1 MAIYDRAAEEEH
13 QAKEEAPRT
22 TAAESETS
30 AVRRVSMTRVTA
42 ICTVCVRVSD
52 SSGLRTNDGS
62 RSFLCERACAVA
74 DCAENSTAQM
84 CVGGWVG
91 ALGDWRWSSLFLKSR
106 IRRAGRSKERNR
118 DIILWFTQTKYEPQ
132 MLMTTVVKGKHF
144 NLKQT
149 GDAFKAIT

>member
-52 SSGLRTNDGS
+52 LSGLRTNDGP
-62 RSFLCERACAVA
+62 RSFLRERACAVA
-74 DCAENSTAQM
+74 DCAGSSTAQM
-84 CVGGWVG
+84 CVGG
-91 ALGDWRWSSLFLKSR
+91 
-106 IRRAGRSKERNR
+106 
-118 DIILWFTQTKYEPQ
+118 
-132 MLMTTVVKGKHF
+132 
-144 NLKQT
+144 
-149 GDAFKAIT
+149 